1 VAPTIPRDHSSH
13 QTYLEMHIAQGEN
26 FARLET
32 PFHKQEGYIEQ
43 PMQEKA
49 AEPQVERAMVKG
61 TETKMAS
68 FYLQTEI
75 QIPLQTR

>member
-26 FARLET
+26 FAPLET

-61 TETKMAS
+61 TDKNGFLLSADRNPNTPS
-68 FYLQTEI
+68 N
-75 QIPLQTR
+75 

>member
-1 VAPTIPRDHSSH
+1 
-13 QTYLEMHIAQGEN
+13 MHIAQGEN
-26 FARLET
+26 FAPLET

-61 TETKMAS
+61 TDKSGFLLSADRNPNTPS
-68 FYLQTEI
+68 N
-75 QIPLQTR
+75 